1 MINETLL
8 STIAT
13 LITIVSSFSALAY
26 WLGKK
31 FSEIDNRF
39 MVIDEKFNQVDKRFN
54 QIDKRFE
61 SLETRFNEIN
71 KRLDVLANQ
80 IDRLES
86 AFLQF
91 SEILVSTLE
100 TKNILS
106 TTEALALRGVIRSL
120 LPSPKSKY
128 YTKEVYERLLQLLDK
143 DPNEYTM
150 ADIEEME
157 RIADLIEKEGYES
170 NRRDL
175 KQYAWKL
182 RYYAMIAK
190 VVFIYPKLRKAGI
203 RSTP

>member
-26 WLGKK
+26 WLGRK
-31 FSEIDNRF
+31 FSEIDSRF
-39 MVIDEKFNQVDKRFN
+39 MVIDERFNQV
-54 QIDKRFE
+54 DKRFE

-106 TTEALALRGVIRSL
+106 TTEALALRGVVKSL

-190 VVFIYPKLRKAGI
+190 VVFIYPKLRKAQSKI
-203 RSTP
+203 IS

>member
-106 TTEALALRGVIRSL
+106 
-120 LPSPKSKY
+120 
-128 YTKEVYERLLQLLDK
+128 
-143 DPNEYTM
+143 
-150 ADIEEME
+150 
-157 RIADLIEKEGYES
+157 
-170 NRRDL
+170 
-175 KQYAWKL
+175 
-182 RYYAMIAK
+182 
-190 VVFIYPKLRKAGI
+190 
-203 RSTP
+203 